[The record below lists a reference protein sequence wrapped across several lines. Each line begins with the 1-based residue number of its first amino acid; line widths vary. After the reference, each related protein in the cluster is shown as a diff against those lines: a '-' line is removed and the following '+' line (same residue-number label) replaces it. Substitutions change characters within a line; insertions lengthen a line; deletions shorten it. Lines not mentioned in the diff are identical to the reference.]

1 MIKKRIA
8 ALAMGAAL
16 ATSAIIAP
24 QVSADT
30 QHRDTHN
37 THGKGWGDWEK
48 NKYPKKHH
56 DGKGKHHDNKGKHH
70 DDNKGKH
77 HEDKGNDNYKH
88 HRGSFLSSW

>member
-30 QHRDTHN
+30 QHRDARTTHS
-37 THGKGWGDWEK
+37 KWRDDWKE
-48 NKYPKKHH
+48 NNYPKKHH
-56 DGKGKHHDNKGKHH
+56 DDKGKRYEDKGKHH
-70 DDNKGKH
+70 DDN
-77 HEDKGNDNYKH
+77 GNDNYKH
-88 HRGSFLSSW
+88 YRGSFLSSW